1 MHRVKRSNP
10 LIVLGMCSSEA
21 VLAVKD
27 KNTVLKLGVCPT
39 ADGSKLPLRL

>member
-39 ADGSKLPLRL
+39 ADGSKSPLRL